1 MEPRACVWWW
11 FVEIQ
16 REIMKLLLDK
26 SETSSAVSLSESTIA
41 RMVLKGEFP
50 KPVRAGARVLWRAA
64 DLEKWADNLPDQLA
78 KKEKRGR
85 PRLAV

>member
-1 MEPRACVWWW
+1 
-11 FVEIQ
+11 
-16 REIMKLLLDK
+16 MKILLDK
-26 SETSSAVSLSESTIA
+26 SETSAAVSLSESTIA

-50 KPVRAGARVLWRAA
+50 KPVRLGGRVLWRAS
-64 DLEKWADNLPDQLA
+64 DLEKWAENLQDQPE